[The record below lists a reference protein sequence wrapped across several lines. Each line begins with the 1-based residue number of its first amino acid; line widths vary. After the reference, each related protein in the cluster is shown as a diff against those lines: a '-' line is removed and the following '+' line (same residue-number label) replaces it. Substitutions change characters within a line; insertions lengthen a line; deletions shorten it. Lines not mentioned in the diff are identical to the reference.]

1 MNDLKTE
8 MKLMIVIVRDTDDV
22 DVLEALSRQNYRVTR
37 VASTGGFLRH
47 GNVTLM
53 IGVEAGQV
61 DTVIELLHQVCRPA
75 EGSEHRATIFVVN
88 MPHFE
93 QI

>member
-1 MNDLKTE
+1 MKETTT

-22 DVLEALSRQNYRVTR
+22 DVLQALVKQGYRVTR

-53 IGVEAGQV
+53 IGMEAEQV
-61 DTVIELLHQVCRPA
+61 DSVIETLRQVCRPA
-75 EGSEHRATIFVVN
+75 EGGEHRATILVVN

>member
-1 MNDLKTE
+1 MNNSL
-8 MKLMIVIVRDTDDV
+8 MKLMIVIVRDIDDA
-22 DVLEALSRQNYRVTR
+22 DVIQALVAQDYRVTR

-53 IGVEAGQV
+53 IGVEAGRV
-61 DTVIELLHQVCRPA
+61 DKVIETLRQVCRPA
-75 EGSEHRATIFVVN
+75 EDETHRATILVVN